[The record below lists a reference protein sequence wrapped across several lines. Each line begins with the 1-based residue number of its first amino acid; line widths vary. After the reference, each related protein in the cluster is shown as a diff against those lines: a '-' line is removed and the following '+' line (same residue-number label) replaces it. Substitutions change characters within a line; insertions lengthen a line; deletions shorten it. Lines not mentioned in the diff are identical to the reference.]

1 MTLSIEIGGPADL
14 VHVFGI
20 LGRAVGP
27 RTGPGTR
34 THDEKEWW
42 CLRRY
47 IFTLSAAGQL
57 EFPISITKGE
67 RPDFRCE
74 FGPRP
79 VGIEVTEATDAQDQK
94 GMTKFQQSGVSQA
107 LVGSF
112 GGRFARG
119 AGNPELAWQRDVLE
133 AVRSK
138 SQDLDNYQDPLP
150 EHVLLLY
157 SNSNAASLIHDAMW
171 PSVFSGCNPMN
182 EQLWKQAPSR
192 LKSIAV
198 ICGPWLMVLKPNRAQ
213 TYPLRSGLDENT

>member
-1 MTLSIEIGGPADL
+1 MTLSIEVGGPADL
-14 VHVFGI
+14 EHVFGI
-20 LGRAVGP
+20 LGRAVRP
-27 RTGPGTR
+27 RTGRGNR

-57 EFPISITKGE
+57 EFPISIRKGE

-94 GMTKFQQSGVSQA
+94 ATTKLQQSGASQA

-112 GGRFARG
+112 GGRFPRG
-119 AGNPELAWQRDVLE
+119 GGNPELAWQRDVLE

-138 SQDLDNYQDPLP
+138 SQNLDHYQDPLP

-182 EQLWKQAPSR
+182 EQLWKLAPSR
-192 LKSIAV
+192 LKSIGI
-198 ICGPWLMVLKPNRAQ
+198 ICGPWLVVLRSDRVQ

>member
-1 MTLSIEIGGPADL
+1 MTLSIEVGGPADL
-14 VHVFGI
+14 EHVFGI

-27 RTGPGTR
+27 RTGRGNR

-57 EFPISITKGE
+57 EFPISIRKGE

-74 FGPRP
+74 FGSRP
-79 VGIEVTEATDAQDQK
+79 VGIEVTQATDAQDQK
-94 GMTKFQQSGVSQA
+94 ATTKLQQSDASQA

-112 GGRFARG
+112 GGRFPRG
-119 AGNPELAWQRDVLE
+119 GGNPELAWQRDVLE

-138 SQDLDNYQDPLP
+138 SQNLDHYQDPLP

-182 EQLWKQAPSR
+182 EQLWKLAPSR
-192 LKSIAV
+192 LKSIGI
-198 ICGPWLMVLKPNRAQ
+198 ICGPWLVVLRSDRVQ
-213 TYPLRSGLDENT
+213 TYPLRSG